1 MNEYKNIIIG
11 AGAAGL
17 FLSAL
22 LNNADTLVLEKN
34 QYPGKKLNITG
45 KGRCNI
51 TNACSKEDLFG
62 EILKNKK
69 FLYSA
74 INDFDNN
81 RTVDFFNNRNLKTKV
96 ERGGRIFPLSDR
108 ARDVTDCLYKNNT
121 CTFKFNERVKNI
133 EKSEEKFIILTDDN
147 KYVCNNLVVATG
159 GLSYPTTGSTGDGY
173 KFLESF
179 GHTIIEP
186 RPALVGIETDSKY
199 KEVFMGISLKN
210 IEFKL
215 IRNKKEIKSEFGEAL
230 FTHYG
235 LSGPT
240 ILRLSPFIKKGDI
253 LSLDLKPALTDE
265 KLNMRIQRDLD
276 EAGNKMIKN
285 SLNHLLLSNMI
296 APILELSDIDM
307 EKNSNIINKEER
319 QRLSYVIKNMEFNVT
334 SRRPINEAIIT
345 DGGVKVSE
353 INPKTMESKLVDRLF
368 VIGEVL
374 DVAANTGGYNL
385 QIAFSTAYKA
395 YLYLED

>member
-22 LNNADTLVLEKN
+22 LDNSNTLVLEKN
-34 QYPGKKLNITG
+34 PYPGKKLNITG

-51 TNACSKEDLFG
+51 TNACPKEDIFG
-62 EILKNKK
+62 EIFTNQK
-69 FLYSA
+69 FVYSA
-74 INDFDNN
+74 INDFDNK
-81 RTVDFFNNRNLKTKV
+81 RTVDFFNDRNLKTKV
-96 ERGGRIFPLSDR
+96 ERGGRIFPLSDK
-108 ARDVTDCLYKNNT
+108 ARDVTDCLYKNNS
-121 CTFKFNERVKNI
+121 CIFKFNEYVRKI
-133 EKSEEKFIILTDDN
+133 EKNGEKFIILTDSE
-147 KYVCNNLVVATG
+147 KYYCKNLVIATG
-159 GLSYPTTGSTGDGY
+159 GVSYPTTGSTGDGY
-173 KFLESF
+173 KFLKEF
-179 GHTIIEP
+179 GHKIIDP
-186 RPALVGIETDSKY
+186 KPALVGIETDSKF
-199 KEVFMGISLKN
+199 KEELMGISLKN

-215 IRNKKEIKSEFGEAL
+215 LRNKKEIKSEFGEAL

-240 ILRLSPFIKKGDI
+240 ILRLSPFVKKGDV
-253 LSLDLKPALTDE
+253 LSLDLKPALSDE
-265 KLNMRIQRDLD
+265 KLRVRIQRDLD

-307 EKNSNIINKEER
+307 QKNSNIINKEER
-319 QRLSYVIKNMEFNVT
+319 QRLSNIIKNMYFKVVA
-334 SRRPINEAIIT
+334 RRPLNEAIIT

>member
-1 MNEYKNIIIG
+1 MNDFKNIIIG

-17 FLSAL
+17 FLSSL
-22 LNNADTLVLEKN
+22 LNNRNTLVLEKN
-34 QYPGKKLNITG
+34 PYPGKKLNITG

-51 TNACSKEDLFG
+51 TNNCFREDIFG
-62 EILKNKK
+62 EIFTNEK
-69 FLYSA
+69 FVYSS
-74 INDFDNN
+74 ISDFDNKM
-81 RTVDFFNNRNLKTKV
+81 TVDFFNNRNLKTKV
-96 ERGGRIFPLSDR
+96 ERGGRIFPISDR
-108 ARDVTDCLYKNNT
+108 ARDVTDCLYKNND
-121 CTFKFNERVKNI
+121 CIFKFNECVKEI
-133 EKSEEKFIILTDDN
+133 EKSGEKFIILTDKE
-147 KYVCNNLVVATG
+147 KYICENLVVATG

-173 KFLESF
+173 EFLKSF

-186 RPALVGIETDSKY
+186 KPALVGVETDSKF
-199 KEVFMGISLKN
+199 KEKLMGISLKN

-215 IRNKKEIKSEFGEAL
+215 IRMKKVIKSEFGEAL

-240 ILRLSPFIKKGDI
+240 ILRLSPFAKKGDV
-253 LSLDLKPALTDE
+253 LSLDLKPALSDE
-265 KLNMRIQRDLD
+265 KLQNRIQRDLD
-276 EAGNKMIKN
+276 EAGTKMIKN

-296 APILELSDIDM
+296 EPILELSNIDM

-319 QRLSYVIKNMEFNVT
+319 QRLSNVIKNMKFNLT
-334 SRRPINEAIIT
+334 ARRPINEAIIT

-353 INPKTMESKLVDRLF
+353 INPKTMESKLVDSLF
-368 VIGEVL
+368 VIGELL

-395 YLYLED
+395 YLYLEG

>member
-62 EILKNKK
+62 EIFTNQK

-108 ARDVTDCLYKNNT
+108 ARDVTDCLYKNNA
-121 CTFKFNERVKNI
+121 CTFKFSERVKNI

-147 KYVCNNLVVATG
+147 KYVCDNLVVATG

-199 KEVFMGISLKN
+199 KEVFMGISLK
-210 IEFKL
+210 K
-215 IRNKKEIKSEFGEAL
+215 
-230 FTHYG
+230 Y
-235 LSGPT
+235 
-240 ILRLSPFIKKGDI
+240 
-253 LSLDLKPALTDE
+253 
-265 KLNMRIQRDLD
+265 
-276 EAGNKMIKN
+276 
-285 SLNHLLLSNMI
+285 
-296 APILELSDIDM
+296 
-307 EKNSNIINKEER
+307 
-319 QRLSYVIKNMEFNVT
+319 
-334 SRRPINEAIIT
+334 
-345 DGGVKVSE
+345 
-353 INPKTMESKLVDRLF
+353 
-368 VIGEVL
+368 
-374 DVAANTGGYNL
+374 
-385 QIAFSTAYKA
+385 
-395 YLYLED
+395 

>member
-22 LNNADTLVLEKN
+22 LDNSNTLVLEKN
-34 QYPGKKLNITG
+34 PYPGKKLNITG

-51 TNACSKEDLFG
+51 TNACPKEDIFG
-62 EILKNKK
+62 EIFTNQK
-69 FLYSA
+69 FVYSA
-74 INDFDNN
+74 INDFDNK
-81 RTVDFFNNRNLKTKV
+81 RTVDFFNDRNLKTKV
-96 ERGGRIFPLSDR
+96 ERGGRIFPLSDK
-108 ARDVTDCLYKNNT
+108 ARDVTDCLYKNNS
-121 CTFKFNERVKNI
+121 CIFKFNEYVRKI
-133 EKSEEKFIILTDDN
+133 EKNGEKFIILTDSE
-147 KYVCNNLVVATG
+147 KYYCKNLVIATG
-159 GLSYPTTGSTGDGY
+159 GVSYPTTGSTGDGY
-173 KFLESF
+173 KFLKEF
-179 GHTIIEP
+179 GHKIIDP
-186 RPALVGIETDSKY
+186 KPALVGVETDSKF
-199 KEVFMGISLKN
+199 KEELMGISLKN

-215 IRNKKEIKSEFGEAL
+215 LRNKKEIKSEFGEAL

-240 ILRLSPFIKKGDI
+240 ILRLSPFVKKGDV
-253 LSLDLKPALTDE
+253 LSLDLKPALSDE
-265 KLNMRIQRDLD
+265 KLRVRIQRDLD

-319 QRLSYVIKNMEFNVT
+319 QRLSNIIKNMHFKVVA
-334 SRRPINEAIIT
+334 RRPLDEAIIT

-353 INPKTMESKLVDRLF
+353 INPKTMESKLIDRLF

-374 DVAANTGGYNL
+374 DIAANTGGYNL

>member
-22 LNNADTLVLEKN
+22 LDNSNTLVLEKN
-34 QYPGKKLNITG
+34 PYPGKKLNITG

-51 TNACSKEDLFG
+51 TNACPKEDIFG
-62 EILKNKK
+62 EIFTNQK
-69 FLYSA
+69 FVYSA
-74 INDFDNN
+74 INDFDNK
-81 RTVDFFNNRNLKTKV
+81 RIIDFFNDRNLKTKV
-96 ERGGRIFPLSDR
+96 ERGGRIFPLSDK
-108 ARDVTDCLYKNNT
+108 ARDVTDCLYKNNS
-121 CTFKFNERVKNI
+121 CIFKFNEYVRKI
-133 EKSEEKFIILTDDN
+133 EKNGEKFIILTDSE
-147 KYVCNNLVVATG
+147 KYYCKNLVVATG
-159 GLSYPTTGSTGDGY
+159 GVSYPTTGSTGDGY
-173 KFLESF
+173 KFLKEF
-179 GHTIIEP
+179 GHKIIDP
-186 RPALVGIETDSKY
+186 KPALVGVETGSKF
-199 KEVFMGISLKN
+199 KEELMGISLKN

-215 IRNKKEIKSEFGEAL
+215 LRNKKEIKSEFGEAL

-240 ILRLSPFIKKGDI
+240 ILRLSPFVKKGDV
-253 LSLDLKPALTDE
+253 LSLDLKPALSDE
-265 KLNMRIQRDLD
+265 KLRVRIQRDLD

-319 QRLSYVIKNMEFNVT
+319 QRLSNIIKNMQFKVVA
-334 SRRPINEAIIT
+334 RRPLDEAIIT

>member
-51 TNACSKEDLFG
+51 TNACSKEDLFE
-62 EILKNKK
+62 EIFTNQK

-108 ARDVTDCLYKNNT
+108 ARDVTDCLYKNNA

-319 QRLSYVIKNMEFNVT
+319 QRLSNIIKNMHFKVVA
-334 SRRPINEAIIT
+334 RRPLDEAIIT

-353 INPKTMESKLVDRLF
+353 INPKNMESKLVDRLF

>member
-22 LNNADTLVLEKN
+22 LNNSDTLVLEKN

-62 EILKNKK
+62 EIFTNQK

-81 RTVDFFNNRNLKTKV
+81 RTIDFFNNRNLKTKV

-108 ARDVTDCLYKNNT
+108 ARDVTDCLYKNNA

-265 KLNMRIQRDLD
+265 KLNIRIQRDLD

-319 QRLSYVIKNMEFNVT
+319 QRLSNIIKNMHF
-334 SRRPINEAIIT
+334 
-345 DGGVKVSE
+345 KV
-353 INPKTMESKLVDRLF
+353 VD
-368 VIGEVL
+368 
-374 DVAANTGGYNL
+374 N
-385 QIAFSTAYKA
+385 
-395 YLYLED
+395 

>member
-1 MNEYKNIIIG
+1 MNDYKNIIIG

-22 LNNADTLVLEKN
+22 LNNRNTLVLEKN
-34 QYPGKKLNITG
+34 PYPGKKLNITG

-51 TNACSKEDLFG
+51 TNNCSKEDIFL
-62 EILKNKK
+62 EIFTNEK
-69 FLYSA
+69 FVYSA
-74 INDFDNN
+74 ISDFDNKM
-81 RTVDFFNNRNLKTKV
+81 TVDFFNDRNLKTKV
-96 ERGGRIFPLSDR
+96 ERGGRIFPISDR
-108 ARDVTDCLYKNNT
+108 ARDVTDCLYKNNE
-121 CTFKFNERVKNI
+121 CIFKFNKCVKKI
-133 EKSEEKFIILTDDN
+133 EKSGEKFIILTDKE
-147 KYVCNNLVVATG
+147 KYICENLVVATG

-173 KFLESF
+173 EFLKSF

-186 RPALVGIETDSKY
+186 KPALVGVETDSKFTE
-199 KEVFMGISLKN
+199 KLMGIFLKN
-210 IEFKL
+210 IGFKL
-215 IRNKKEIKSEFGEAL
+215 IRKKKVIKSEFGEAL

-240 ILRLSPFIKKGDI
+240 ILRLSHFVKKGDV
-253 LSLDLKPALTDE
+253 LSLDLKPALSDE
-265 KLNMRIQRDLD
+265 KLQNRIQRDLD
-276 EAGNKMIKN
+276 EASTKMIKN

-296 APILELSDIDM
+296 EPILELSNIDL
-307 EKNSNIINKEER
+307 EKNSNIITKEER
-319 QRLSYVIKNMEFNVT
+319 QRLSSVIKNMEFNVT

-353 INPKTMESKLVDRLF
+353 INPKTMESKLVNNLF
-368 VIGEVL
+368 VIGELL

>member
-62 EILKNKK
+62 EIFTNQK

-81 RTVDFFNNRNLKTKV
+81 RTVDFFNNRNLKTKA

-108 ARDVTDCLYKNNT
+108 ARDVTDCLYKNNA

-319 QRLSYVIKNMEFNVT
+319 QRLSNIIKNMHFKVVA
-334 SRRPINEAIIT
+334 RRPLDEAIIT

-353 INPKTMESKLVDRLF
+353 INPKNMESKLVDRLF